1 MKSKRVTFIVPIMV
15 IVGIASIYM
24 LQTGYSEIDLS
35 IRMLITFGAVIFSG
49 IISYFLFPENEENK
63 RR

>member
-1 MKSKRVTFIVPIMV
+1 MMV
-15 IVGIASIYM
+15 VGIASIWM
-24 LQTGYSEIDLS
+24 LQTGYSEIDLT
-35 IRMLITFGAVIFSG
+35 IRLFITFGAVVFSG

>member
-1 MKSKRVTFIVPIMV
+1 MKSKRVTFIIPIMMV
-15 IVGIASIYM
+15 VGIASIWM
-24 LQTGYSEIDLS
+24 LQTGYSEIDLT
-35 IRMLITFGAVIFSG
+35 IRLFITFGAVVFSG

>member
-1 MKSKRVTFIVPIMV
+1 MV